1 MSLSDSQSRN
11 TIRDADPSSPPG
23 SPSVAPAGTASQAE
37 TARHT
42 GWLLA
47 LFATL
52 AFSFAPPV
60 ARFAILDGFDSTTLL
75 LMRMIIA
82 TTMFGVTLG
91 VTAPSKLRIER
102 RGLGAATVVGAV
114 NAAGM
119 VIFFMSLSYLES
131 SLASMILALSPP
143 MVLSLLALRGERLT
157 RRHLVR
163 LALAM
168 VGVYLLVGPSGQVN
182 VVGAALA
189 LVATFLFSLQMALTQ
204 WTLVAYPTRTIA
216 FYVTASMT
224 FFVAAW
230 WLIQGAN
237 WAAPGPAG
245 WFAVIV
251 LAVVSTY
258 IARLSYFAAMG
269 QLGGA
274 QVALLGPLETLLS
287 VTWSILFLHERL
299 APAQFIGGGL
309 ILFSALLAVQR
320 LGRVNLRLP
329 RR

>member
-1 MSLSDSQSRN
+1 MQ
-11 TIRDADPSSPPG
+11 
-23 SPSVAPAGTASQAE
+23 
-37 TARHT
+37 T
-42 GWLLA
+42 GWFLA
-47 LFATL
+47 IFATL

-91 VTAPSKLRIER
+91 VTAPAKLRIER

-168 VGVYLLVGPSGQVN
+168 AGVYLLVGPTGQVN
-182 VVGAALA
+182 VIGAALA

-224 FFVAAW
+224 LFVALW

-269 QLGGA
+269 RLGGA

>member
-1 MSLSDSQSRN
+1 MSPEITDLRARLS
-11 TIRDADPSSPPG
+11 TW
-23 SPSVAPAGTASQAE
+23 
-37 TARHT
+37 ARTRPDVHT
-42 GWLLA
+42 GWMLA
-47 LFATL
+47 LFATF

-75 LMRMIIA
+75 FMRMIIA

-91 VTAPSKLRIER
+91 VTAPAKLRIER
-102 RGLGAATVVGAV
+102 RGLAAATLVGAV

-119 VIFFMSLSYLES
+119 IIFFLSLSYLEA

-163 LALAM
+163 LGLAM
-168 VGVYLLVGPSGQVN
+168 IGVYLLVGPSGQVN
-182 VVGAALA
+182 WMGAALA
-189 LVATFLFSLQMALTQ
+189 LTATFLFSLQMALTQ

-224 FFVAAW
+224 LFVAGW
-230 WLIQGAN
+230 WLVRGAH

-258 IARLSYFAAMG
+258 IARLSYFSAMG
-269 QLGGA
+269 SLGGA

-299 APAQFIGGGL
+299 APAQFIGSGL
-309 ILFSALLAVQR
+309 ILLSALLAVQR